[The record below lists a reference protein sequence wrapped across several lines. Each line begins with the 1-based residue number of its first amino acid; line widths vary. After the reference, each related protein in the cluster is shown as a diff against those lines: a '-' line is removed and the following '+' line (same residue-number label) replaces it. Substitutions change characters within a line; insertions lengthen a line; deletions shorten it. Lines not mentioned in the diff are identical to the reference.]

1 MCAQYDSRR
10 SLDGAAHGTAD
21 HAAGP
26 EPAQIAKRIR
36 LGYALAHNFSGWF
49 VVTRFSVTHDLR
61 IWDVKALRF
70 GGGGLILLP
79 VLTLLGADAGTA
91 IIALLPGIV
100 AALAVPVLG
109 EIPSRIS
116 AMAIGAIAVGVLLAA
131 RPAPSRR
138 PI

>member
-1 MCAQYDSRR
+1 M
-10 SLDGAAHGTAD
+10 
-21 HAAGP
+21 
-26 EPAQIAKRIR
+26 
-36 LGYALAHNFSGWF
+36 
-49 VVTRFSVTHDLR
+49 TRFSVTHDLR